1 MRNHITNSNFRI
13 PNSAFNLEV
22 IRLDEGPVLKTGGC
36 RNVACEFE
44 SHDFRS
50 EQILRSLL
58 FYFFQTGM
66 FAWERTRIP
75 TPMDSVRITAS
86 LLLPYPVQS
95 FSPLKHG

>member
-58 FYFFQTGM
+58 FYFFQKQGCSPGSGLGFQPRWTV
-66 FAWERTRIP
+66 FESLRPCSCHIP
-75 TPMDSVRITAS
+75 FKVFHP
-86 LLLPYPVQS
+86 
-95 FSPLKHG
+95 